1 MSDTENLNE
10 AADSGLLQP
19 RLVRHLFEGGS
30 LRRWTADGP
39 NENRDNFHDLRWM
52 NGRFVVAGFA
62 AAFLSGDACVIEVI
76 KNPDEWEIL
85 PNAIAQTPPDS
96 GTKDHG

>member
-1 MSDTENLNE
+1 MENQTHTG
-10 AADSGLLQP
+10 AALLQP